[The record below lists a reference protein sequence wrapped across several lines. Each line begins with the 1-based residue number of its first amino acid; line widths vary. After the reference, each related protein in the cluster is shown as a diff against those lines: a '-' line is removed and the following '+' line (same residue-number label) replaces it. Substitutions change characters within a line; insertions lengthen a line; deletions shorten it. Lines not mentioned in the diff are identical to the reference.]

1 MSLDPLFADTPGE
14 QLLTRQIHEPLI
26 SRLVGPFDDTRRVAG
41 LAQSARPSSDA
52 TVWRLRLRPGV
63 RFGDG
68 TPFNAAAVLDNVE
81 RWRSSL
87 VAQEIIGSPLAD
99 APRPD
104 LVRFIL
110 AAPDR
115 DFGRRLASPR
125 LGIVSPQAI
134 AGAAGGAL
142 APGEAGD
149 SGTGAFELRERSA
162 ESLLLAVNGDW
173 WGSDRGLGPGLDQL
187 EFKVVPDA
195 GERLAMLAD
204 GAVQVASDLA
214 PAELRQV
221 RANPLLTAVSSG
233 GDAGLG
239 LGVERSIRGIS
250 ADDPAPPL
258 NGVWRTGIGV
268 D

>member
-1 MSLDPLFADTPGE
+1 
-14 QLLTRQIHEPLI
+14 
-26 SRLVGPFDDTRRVAG
+26 VGPFDDTRRVAG

-134 AGAAGGAL
+134 AAAAGGAL
-142 APGEAGD
+142 APGEARD

-195 GERLAMLAD
+195 GDRLAMLAD

-221 RANPLLTAVSSG
+221 RANPLLTTVSSG
-233 GDAGLG
+233 GEAGLG
-239 LGVERSIRGIS
+239 LGVERSIRGIP
-250 ADDPAPPL
+250 ADDAAPPL